1 MKTNPLHDYCS
12 FDMVKYELKSATLI
26 TQLGARTAASYIT
39 GWDLTEG
46 LGLAIVY
53 LSLPLRPDVLTP
65 LAEALAEVN

>member
-1 MKTNPLHDYCS
+1 
-12 FDMVKYELKSATLI
+12 MVKYELKNATLI
-26 TQLGARTAASYIT
+26 TQVDARTAAPFIT

-53 LSLPLRPDVLTP
+53 LPLPLRPDVLTP